1 MNHLKYRGLGI
12 SLSHKG
18 IRKHNIVLVTFIAIV
33 AIVLASCGSP
43 AAGQTNQA
51 FPTPTITTVPSNT
64 PTTAPALTPTS
75 TPKPTTSPQAT
86 VTPTQPAAPAIL
98 DVRPSSMS
106 IVGHLDCNRAS
117 TYVCL
122 ARVLSRADAQSD
134 LHWTAFTNVPGN
146 IGFSPASGVLA
157 PGQSVLI
164 TITIPFNAC
173 TPGLFFFR
181 GPVNTHTITWAC

>member
-12 SLSHKG
+12 SLSQKRR
-18 IRKHNIVLVTFIAIV
+18 RKYNVVLVTFIAIV

-43 AAGQTNQA
+43 AAGRTNQA
-51 FPTPTITTVPSNT
+51 SPVPTITVVPSNT

-117 TYVCL
+117 NYVCL

-134 LHWTAFTNVPGN
+134 LHTWSLLFPGT
-146 IGFSPASGVLA
+146 
-157 PGQSVLI
+157 GQYAYDHLGLLI
-164 TITIPFNAC
+164 KEVDVGLRIVNPDSKGCYVSSFKTCSTI
-173 TPGLFFFR
+173 
-181 GPVNTHTITWAC
+181 

>member
-1 MNHLKYRGLGI
+1 M
-12 SLSHKG
+12 
-18 IRKHNIVLVTFIAIV
+18 LVTFIAIV

-43 AAGQTNQA
+43 AAGRTNQA
-51 FPTPTITTVPSNT
+51 SPVPTITVVPSNT

-117 TYVCL
+117 SYVCL